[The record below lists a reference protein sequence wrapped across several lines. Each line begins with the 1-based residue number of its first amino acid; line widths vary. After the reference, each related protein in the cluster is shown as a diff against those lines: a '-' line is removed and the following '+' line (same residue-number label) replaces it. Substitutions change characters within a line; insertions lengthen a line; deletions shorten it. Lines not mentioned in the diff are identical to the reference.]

1 MGKKLYIKGDAD
13 SGHHPL
19 NMSFSPPHKFCGTI
33 NAHTYSLGGG
43 LNSFIEAYNFIIEG
57 FTSYSSSPGLIY
69 L

>member
-33 NAHTYSLGGG
+33 NAYIL
-43 LNSFIEAYNFIIEG
+43 
-57 FTSYSSSPGLIY
+57 
-69 L
+69 

>member
-57 FTSYSSSPGLIY
+57 FISYSSSLGLIY